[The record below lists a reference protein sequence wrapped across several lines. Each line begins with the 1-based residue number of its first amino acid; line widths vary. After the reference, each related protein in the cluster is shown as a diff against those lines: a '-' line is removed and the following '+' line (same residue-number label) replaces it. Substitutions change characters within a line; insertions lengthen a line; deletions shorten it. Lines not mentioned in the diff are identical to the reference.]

1 MLNYI
6 LGFLLLIEIY
16 IFFILKSAYSGSQF
30 RIAFGIQLAVAI
42 FTFISL
48 IYTSGSL
55 GHGLSQT
62 TKPINI
68 LMGLFITF
76 GVAKLV
82 FISVAFLEDVVRI
95 FTYII
100 LLFTSGTSVNYPSRR
115 KAITQIGLGI
125 AAIPFASF
133 LYGMF
138 KTRYDFKVFK
148 EILEFDDLPKEFDGL
163 KVVQF
168 SDFHAG
174 SLDDIEAVKL
184 GLETIQNLAPD
195 LILFTGDLVN
205 NTSEEFDKFIPYLK
219 ALSAPLGKF
228 AILGNHDY
236 GLYYKWESDE
246 AKAQNE
252 QRIRNHHDSIGFN
265 LLENQNRTI
274 EKNGAKINLLGVENW
289 GRPPF
294 PPKGNLDKAKEG
306 IVDNTFNLLLSH
318 DPHHWEDIVL
328 NDSQHIHLTLS
339 GHTHGMQM
347 GIELPGW
354 KWSPIS
360 LRYKN
365 WAGLYQ
371 EKGQYLYVNRGFGHI
386 GFPGRVGIKPEIT
399 FLELKSKN

>member
-1 MLNYI
+1 
-6 LGFLLLIEIY
+6 
-16 IFFILKSAYSGSQF
+16 
-30 RIAFGIQLAVAI
+30 
-42 FTFISL
+42 
-48 IYTSGSL
+48 
-55 GHGLSQT
+55 
-62 TKPINI
+62 
-68 LMGLFITF
+68 
-76 GVAKLV
+76 
-82 FISVAFLEDVVRI
+82 
-95 FTYII
+95 
-100 LLFTSGTSVNYPSRR
+100 
-115 KAITQIGLGI
+115 
-125 AAIPFASF
+125 
-133 LYGMF
+133 
-138 KTRYDFKVFK
+138 
-148 EILEFDDLPKEFDGL
+148 
-163 KVVQF
+163 
-168 SDFHAG
+168 
-174 SLDDIEAVKL
+174 VKL

-205 NTSEEFDKFIPYLK
+205 NTSDEFDKFIPYLK

-252 QRIRNHHDSIGFN
+252 QRIRNHHDSIGFD

-354 KWSPIS
+354 KWSPVS